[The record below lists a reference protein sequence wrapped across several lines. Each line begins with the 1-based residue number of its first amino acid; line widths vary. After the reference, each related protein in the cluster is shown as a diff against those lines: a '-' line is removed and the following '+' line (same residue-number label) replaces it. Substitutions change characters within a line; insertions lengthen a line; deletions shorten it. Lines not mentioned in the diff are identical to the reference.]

1 MFANSIFHALNVF
14 QDAQMIPK
22 EDAQKITQWAQ
33 ELDDD
38 IFIDLILTQDERSG
52 TFRDFCDNLTRIA
65 PNIKVKPEKD
75 EESTLPA
82 IQVGNIRYQAI
93 PVGKVLEPFLSILA
107 SRDNPA
113 QNVHESVQ
121 NKLFNN
127 QIPAWLKIYI
137 MPHCPF
143 CPKTVVQFLSL
154 AKGNESIK
162 LIIIDG
168 ALFPE
173 IAASDNIHS
182 APTVL
187 LEDQFRWTG
196 SIQIEEVVDMIL
208 NRDPSQLSASSLQA
222 MFEEGG
228 AVEVANMMLDC
239 GEIFPAFMNL
249 LVHEKWPVRLAAMV
263 VFETIAEE
271 NRELAGQTIPFLWNC
286 FSRAEDTVKGDILYL
301 LGNAGD
307 KEVIPKIKTLLNC
320 PYPVEVIEAAKEAL
334 EALK

>member
-1 MFANSIFHALNVF
+1 MFVNAIFHAQSVP

-38 IFIDLILTQDERSG
+38 IFIDLILTGDERSE

-65 PNIKVKPEKD
+65 PNVKIKPEKD
-75 EESTLPA
+75 EESTPPA
-82 IQVGNIRYQAI
+82 LQIGNVRYQAI
-93 PVGKVLEPFLSILA
+93 PVGKALEPFLTVLADRDTPTQHVNVSI
-107 SRDNPA
+107 
-113 QNVHESVQ
+113 QK
-121 NKLFNN
+121 KLFNN
-127 QIPAWLKIYI
+127 QIPAGLKIYI

-143 CPKTVVQFLSL
+143 CPKTVEQFLSL
-154 AKGNESIK
+154 AKANESIK

-173 IAASDNIHS
+173 IAASDTIQS

-196 SIQIEEVVDMIL
+196 SIQIEEVVHMIL

-239 GEIFPAFMNL
+239 GKIFPAFMDL
-249 LVHEKWPVRLAAMV
+249 LVHKKWPVRLAAMV

-271 NRELAGQTIPFLWNC
+271 NRELAGHTIPFLWEC
-286 FSRAEDTVKGDILYL
+286 FPQAEDTVKGDILYL

-307 KEVIPKIKTLLNC
+307 KGVIPKIESLLNG
-320 PYPVEVIEAAKEAL
+320 PYPVEVIDAAKEAL

>member
-1 MFANSIFHALNVF
+1 
-14 QDAQMIPK
+14 MIPE
-22 EDAQKITQWAQ
+22 EDARKITRWAQ
-33 ELDDD
+33 GLDED
-38 IFIDLILTQDERSG
+38 IFIDLILTDDERSEI
-52 TFRDFCDNLTRIA
+52 FRGFCDNLTRMA
-65 PNIKVKPEKD
+65 PSIKVKPENN

-82 IQVGNIRYQAI
+82 IQVGNVRYQAI
-93 PVGKVLEPFLSILA
+93 PGGKVLEPFLDVLA
-107 SRDNPA
+107 DRGTPA
-113 QNVHESVQ
+113 PTAPVSVQ
-121 NKLFNN
+121 NRLSNN
-127 QIPAWLKIYI
+127 WIPAWLKIYI

-154 AKGNESIK
+154 AKENPSIK
-162 LIIIDG
+162 LTLIDG

-173 IAASDNIHS
+173 MAASDNIHS

-196 SIQIEEVVDMIL
+196 SIRIQEVVDMIL
-208 NRDPSQLSASSLQA
+208 NRDPSQISAASLKA
-222 MFEEGG
+222 MFEDGS
-228 AVEVANMMLDC
+228 AAAVANMMLDR
-239 GEIFPAFMNL
+239 GEIFPAFMDL

-271 NRELAGQTIPFLWNC
+271 NRELAGRTLPFLWNC

-307 KEVIPKIKTLLNC
+307 KKVIPKIETLLHG
-320 PYPVEVIEAAKEAL
+320 PYPVEVIDAAKEAL

>member
-1 MFANSIFHALNVF
+1 
-14 QDAQMIPK
+14 MIPK
-22 EDAQKITQWAQ
+22 EDAKKITRWAKKF
-33 ELDDD
+33 DVD
-38 IFIDLILTQDERSG
+38 IFIDLILAEDER
-52 TFRDFCDNLTRIA
+52 TTIFRDFCDKLTGIA
-65 PNIKVKPEKD
+65 PNVKIKQEKD
-75 EESTLPA
+75 EESAIPA

-93 PVGKVLEPFLSILA
+93 PMGKTLEPFLDVLA
-107 SRDNPA
+107 NCDTLT
-113 QNVHESVQ
+113 QNVQVSVQ
-121 NKLFNN
+121 KKLFNN

-143 CPKTVVQFLSL
+143 CPKTVMQFLSL
-154 AKGNESIK
+154 AKAHESIK

-173 IAASDNIHS
+173 MAASDTIHS

-239 GEIFPAFMNL
+239 GKIFPAFMDL
-249 LVHEKWPVRLAAMV
+249 LVHKKWPVRLAAMV
-263 VFETIAEE
+263 AFETMAEE
-271 NRELAGQTIPFLWNC
+271 NRELAGHTIPFLWDC
-286 FSRAEDTVKGDILYL
+286 FPRAEDAVKGDILYL

-307 KEVIPKIKTLLNC
+307 KGVIPKIETLLNG
-320 PYPVEVIEAAKEAL
+320 PYPVEVIDAAKEAL

>member
-1 MFANSIFHALNVF
+1 LFANAIFHAQSVF

-52 TFRDFCDNLTRIA
+52 IFRDFCDNLTRIA
-65 PNIKVKPEKD
+65 PNVKVKPEKD
-75 EESTLPA
+75 EESTPPA
-82 IQVGNIRYQAI
+82 IQVGNVRYQAI
-93 PVGKVLEPFLSILA
+93 PEGKVLEPFLNVLA
-107 SRDNPA
+107 NRDTPA
-113 QNVHESVQ
+113 QHVNVSFQ

-143 CPKTVVQFLSL
+143 CPKTVMQFLSL

-228 AVEVANMMLDC
+228 AVEVANMMLGC
-239 GEIFPAFMNL
+239 GEIFPAFMDL
-249 LVHEKWPVRLAAMV
+249 LVHKKWPVRLAAMV

-271 NRELAGQTIPFLWNC
+271 NRELAGHTIPFLWDC
-286 FSRAEDTVKGDILYL
+286 FPRAEDAVKGDILYL

-307 KEVIPKIKTLLNC
+307 KGVIPKIETLLNG
-320 PYPVEVIEAAKEAL
+320 PYPVEVIDAAKEAL

>member
-1 MFANSIFHALNVF
+1 
-14 QDAQMIPK
+14 MIPK
-22 EDAQKITQWAQ
+22 EDAKKITRWAQ

-38 IFIDLILTQDERSG
+38 IFIDLILTEDERSE
-52 TFRDFCDNLTRIA
+52 TFRGFCDHLTRIA
-65 PNIKVKPEKD
+65 PNVKIKPEKG
-75 EESTLPA
+75 EESTPPA
-82 IQVGNIRYQAI
+82 IQIGNVRYQAI
-93 PVGKVLEPFLSILA
+93 PVGKAALEPFLSVLA
-107 SRDNPA
+107 NRDNPI
-113 QNVHESVQ
+113 QNMHVSVQ
-121 NKLFNN
+121 KKLFDI
-127 QIPAWLKIYI
+127 QMPARLKIYI

-143 CPKTVVQFLSL
+143 CPRTVVQFLPL
-154 AKGNESIK
+154 AKANESIK

-173 IAASDNIHS
+173 IAASDTIHS

-222 MFEEGG
+222 MFEQGG

-239 GEIFPAFMNL
+239 GKIFPVFMDL
-249 LVHEKWPVRLAAMV
+249 LVHKKWPVRLAAMV
-263 VFETIAEE
+263 AFETIAEE
-271 NRELAGQTIPFLWNC
+271 NHELAGHFIPFLWDC
-286 FSRAEDTVKGDILYL
+286 FPRAEDTVKGDILYL

-307 KEVIPKIKTLLNC
+307 KGVIPKIETLLNG

>member
-1 MFANSIFHALNVF
+1 
-14 QDAQMIPK
+14 MIPE
-22 EDAQKITQWAQ
+22 EDARKITRWAQ
-33 ELDDD
+33 GLDED
-38 IFIDLILTQDERSG
+38 IFIDLILTDDERSEI
-52 TFRDFCDNLTRIA
+52 FRGFCDNLTRMA
-65 PNIKVKPEKD
+65 PSIKVKPENN

-82 IQVGNIRYQAI
+82 IQVGNVRYQAI
-93 PVGKVLEPFLSILA
+93 PGGKVLEPFLDVLA
-107 SRDNPA
+107 DRGTPA
-113 QNVHESVQ
+113 PTAPVSVQ
-121 NKLFNN
+121 NRLSNN
-127 QIPAWLKIYI
+127 WIPAWLKIYI

-154 AKGNESIK
+154 AKENPSIK
-162 LIIIDG
+162 LTLIDG

-173 IAASDNIHS
+173 MAASDNIHS

-196 SIQIEEVVDMIL
+196 SIRIQEVVDMIL
-208 NRDPSQLSASSLQA
+208 NRDPSQISAASLKA
-222 MFEEGG
+222 MFEDGS
-228 AVEVANMMLDC
+228 AVAVANMMLDQ
-239 GEIFPAFMNL
+239 GEIFPAFMDL

-271 NRELAGQTIPFLWNC
+271 NRELAGRTLPFLWNC

-307 KEVIPKIKTLLNC
+307 KKVIPKIETLLHG
-320 PYPVEVIEAAKEAL
+320 PYPVEVIDAAKEAL